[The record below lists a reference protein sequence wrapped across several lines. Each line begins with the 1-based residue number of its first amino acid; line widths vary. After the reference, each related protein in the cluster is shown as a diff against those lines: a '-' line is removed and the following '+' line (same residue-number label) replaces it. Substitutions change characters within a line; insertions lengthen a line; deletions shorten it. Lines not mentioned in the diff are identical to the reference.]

1 MKLFKRL
8 FSNSNHFVYLDS
20 WLKISL
26 VKTYVRETIV
36 FTFSVLWLILFS
48 IFG

>member
-1 MKLFKRL
+1 MKLFKR
-8 FSNSNHFVYLDS
+8 FVSNSNHFVYLDS

-26 VKTYVRETIV
+26 FKTCVREAV
-36 FTFSVLWLILFS
+36 AFTFSVLWLILFS